1 VKEAKQMTMTIFIV
15 FRKMSETVHNEEE
28 RQAEVEEISIRDPDS
43 GPSEAPIPVVEAS
56 DDEEGDED
64 EWPERDDGPDH
75 FGWEEVYELNDCSPE
90 YL

>member
-1 VKEAKQMTMTIFIV
+1 MTMTIFIV
-15 FRKMSETVHNEEE
+15 LRKMSETVHNDEE

-43 GPSEAPIPVVEAS
+43 EAPIPVVEAS
-56 DDEEGDED
+56 DDDNDEADED

-75 FGWEEVYELNDCSPE
+75 FGWEEVYELNDCAPE